1 MDAAMMSE
9 ADDAPWQIV
18 MAQLPLAFGLAGH
31 NFLVL
36 LDGNVHVASE
46 INGLAI
52 GQNGSVRAIGWRL
65 GDRLRAVVSSGSCY
79 YQEGL
84 GQAVLYVGPRQAAM
98 RLWLK
103 AEEKACAINALA
115 LKYPFL
121 GCGKNSNS
129 VASTLIHAMGLA
141 ECRPSRS
148 AVIDFGRGR
157 IVA

>member
-1 MDAAMMSE
+1 MNAPIMSE

-36 LDGNVHVASE
+36 LDGNAHVVSE

-52 GQNGSVRAIGWRL
+52 GRDGRVRAVGWRP

-79 YQEGL
+79 YSAAL
-84 GQAVLYVGPRQAAM
+84 GQAVLYAGPWQTAM
-98 RLWLK
+98 RLWRQ
-103 AEEKACAINALA
+103 AEEKVCSINALA

-129 VASTLIHAMGLA
+129 VATTLIHAMGLA

-148 AVIDFGRGR
+148 AVIDFGRGK
-157 IVA
+157 ILV